1 MNDDGN
7 DENKLGTLIV
17 TVAVS
22 ILLIIAFI
30 PAMLAGI

>member
-7 DENKLGTLIV
+7 DENKLTSVIV
-17 TVAVS
+17 TVTVCL
-22 ILLIIAFI
+22 LLIIALI

>member
-7 DENKLGTLIV
+7 DDNKLGTLIITV
-17 TVAVS
+17 TVS